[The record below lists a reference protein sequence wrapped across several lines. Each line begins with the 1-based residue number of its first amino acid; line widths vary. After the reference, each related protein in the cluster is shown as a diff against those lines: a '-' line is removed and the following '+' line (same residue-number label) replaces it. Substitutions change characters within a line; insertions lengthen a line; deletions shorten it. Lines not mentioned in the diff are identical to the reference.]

1 MFWHVKR
8 MFIACKTNL
17 QATLKGDSTI
27 KNSMTMISRLGFKPT
42 KKQSIISDLLQ
53 TTGKITI
60 IIPVK
65 DNQNGIDLFLTEFFK
80 THSVDNF
87 PREIIIVD
95 NNSSPKLELKRTDFP
110 IPVRLLTCSK
120 IGPASARNFGVQHS
134 QTDWILFTD
143 SDCVPT
149 SNLLT
154 GYLKVQNGSIGY
166 AGNIEAYGQDFIS
179 KYYEQQEILVPPKVY
194 ERPNEP
200 RPDYLI
206 TANCLVWRP
215 AFDKVGGFN
224 ETIIIAGGED
234 IDLGFKLL
242 NIGQLTYAFDSIA
255 KHNFGDG
262 LRGFKE
268 RFVRYGYGNR
278 IISMLYNLELTPQTF
293 KPNKPT
299 FINYILAFM
308 QYIWL
313 TAGYKNKVTL

>member
-1 MFWHVKR
+1 
-8 MFIACKTNL
+8 
-17 QATLKGDSTI
+17 
-27 KNSMTMISRLGFKPT
+27 MTMISRLGFKPT
-42 KKQSIISDLLQ
+42 KRQTLKSDLLR
-53 TTGKITI
+53 TTEEVTI

-65 DNQNGIDLFLTEFFK
+65 DNQNGIDLFLTEFFT
-80 THSVDNF
+80 THSADNF

-95 NNSSPKLELKRTDFP
+95 NNSAPKIELKRTDFP

-154 GYLKVQNGSIGY
+154 GYLKVQNGSVGY
-166 AGNIEAYGQDFIS
+166 AGNIKAHGQDIIS

-224 ETIIIAGGED
+224 ETIKIAGGED

-255 KHNFGDG
+255 KHNFGYG
-262 LRGFKE
+262 LRDFKE
-268 RFVRYGYGNR
+268 RFVRYGNGNK
-278 IISMLYNLELTPQTF
+278 IISKLYDLDLKPKTF

-299 FINYILAFM
+299 LINFILAFM

-313 TAGYKNKVTL
+313 TTGYKNEVTI

>member
-1 MFWHVKR
+1 
-8 MFIACKTNL
+8 
-17 QATLKGDSTI
+17 
-27 KNSMTMISRLGFKPT
+27 MTMISRLGFKPT
-42 KKQSIISDLLQ
+42 KRQTINSDLLR
-53 TTGKITI
+53 TTEEVTI

-65 DNQNGIDLFLTEFFK
+65 DNQNGIDLFLTEFFT
-80 THSVDNF
+80 THTTDNF

-95 NNSSPKLELKRTDFP
+95 NNSSPKIELKRTDFP

-166 AGNIEAYGQDFIS
+166 AGNIKAHGQDIIS

-194 ERPNEP
+194 ERPNQP

-224 ETIIIAGGED
+224 ETIKIAGGED

-255 KHNFGDG
+255 KHNFGEG
-262 LRGFKE
+262 LRDFRE
-268 RFVRYGYGNR
+268 RFVRYGYGNK
-278 IISMLYNLELTPQTF
+278 IISKLYDLDLKPKTFRPNRRTP
-293 KPNKPT
+293 
-299 FINYILAFM
+299 INYILAFM
-308 QYIWL
+308 QYVWL
-313 TAGYKNKVTL
+313 TVGYKNEVTL

>member
-1 MFWHVKR
+1 
-8 MFIACKTNL
+8 
-17 QATLKGDSTI
+17 
-27 KNSMTMISRLGFKPT
+27 MTMISRLGFIPT
-42 KKQSIISDLLQ
+42 KRQTIKSDLLR
-53 TTGKITI
+53 TTEEVTI

-65 DNQNGIDLFLTEFFK
+65 DNQNGINLFLTEFFT
-80 THSVDNF
+80 THSADNF

-95 NNSSPKLELKRTDFP
+95 NNSSPKIELKQTDFP

-134 QTDWILFTD
+134 KTDWILFTD

-149 SNLLT
+149 SSLLT
-154 GYLKVQNGSIGY
+154 GYLRVQNGSVGY
-166 AGNIEAYGQDFIS
+166 AGNIKAHGQDIIS

-194 ERPNEP
+194 EQTNQP

-224 ETIIIAGGED
+224 ERIKIAGGED

-262 LRGFKE
+262 LRDFKE
-268 RFVRYGYGNR
+268 RFVRYGYGNK
-278 IISMLYNLELTPQTF
+278 IISKLYDLDLTPKTF
-293 KPNKPT
+293 KPNKRTPVN
-299 FINYILAFM
+299 FVLAFM
-308 QYIWL
+308 QFFWL
-313 TAGYKNKVTL
+313 TSGYNKTVGL